1 MTRVAG
7 WAAAA
12 ALSVYVGLKVL
23 WVLGIDVGVVSRGTV
38 SERAW
43 VLENAVTALIGVV
56 GVLVA
61 LVTVRPWGMRV
72 PLWLVAIPMWA
83 GAGLLAPF
91 VVVIPLALL
100 LLAFGWWTPPPAA
113 SDGSGLELATWVFG
127 AVYGSFALGGTALLV
142 ALAGYARHRLAGLRL
157 VTGPPRLPD
166 AGDPAGR
173 PELPLAWL
181 ALALGL
187 VAVAGRVSSGGD
199 ALQRLVGAVD
209 AAQTLAAVL
218 GLLALLY
225 VGGRAALVATW
236 LGAGGLLAK
245 GFLGMPAAL
254 SGQEPVWDAWTT
266 FLTCVVGGLVSLVT
280 LFSVRGAPSV
290 AVVSTPA
297 REGRPGRGAAW

>member
-7 WAAAA
+7 WTATV
-12 ALSVYVGLKVL
+12 ALSVYVGLKLL
-23 WVLGIDVGVVSRGTV
+23 WVLGFDVGVVDRGSV

-43 VLENAVTALIGVV
+43 VVENAATLLIGLV
-56 GVLVA
+56 GVLVGLA
-61 LVTVRPWGMRV
+61 TVRPWGARV
-72 PLWLVAIPMWA
+72 PLWLVAVPMWV

-91 VVVIPLALL
+91 AVVIPAVLV
-100 LLAFGWWTPPPAA
+100 LLAFGWWTPPASAA
-113 SDGSGLELATWVFG
+113 DGSGLRLEPWVFA
-127 AVYGSFALGGTALLV
+127 AVYGSFVVGGAALVV
-142 ALAGYARHRLAGLRL
+142 ALAGYARRRLAGPL
-157 VTGPPRLPD
+157 T
-166 AGDPAGR
+166 GR
-173 PELPLAWL
+173 PEVPLAWL
-181 ALALGL
+181 ALPLGL
-187 VAVAGRVSSGGD
+187 VVAGARVTAGGD
-199 ALQRLVGAVD
+199 ALQRLIGVAD

-245 GFLGMPAAL
+245 GFLGMPAVL
-254 SGQEPVWDAWTT
+254 SGQEPAWDAWTT

-280 LFSVRGAPSV
+280 LFSVRGALPG